1 MVIVYPAIDISGG
14 KVVRLKKGDMEQ
26 MTVFSDD
33 PAAMAAHW
41 VGQGAEWLHVVNLDG
56 AFERANDNLSILE
69 TITKQ
74 GARVQFGGGLREP
87 DDIQRALDLGVS
99 RVVLGTMAARDPE
112 LVAEAIEKH
121 GAEAICVAMDARD
134 GFVTTHGWTTQTNL
148 SPVQFGRLMQER
160 GVIHA
165 LYTDVSRDGLLS
177 GVNVRATVSLA
188 RNTGLQVIASGGV
201 HRMVEIQELAR
212 TGTVAGVVIGMAL
225 YQNEIGLQEAL
236 AAAKERDDNAG

>member
-1 MVIVYPAIDISGG
+1 VIVYPAIDISGG
-14 KVVRLKKGDMEQ
+14 NVVRLKKGDMEK

-33 PAAMAAHW
+33 PAAVAAKW
-41 VGQGAEWLHVVNLDG
+41 VEQGAEWLHVVNLDG
-56 AFERANDNLSILE
+56 AFERANDALSILE
-69 TITKQ
+69 AIAKQ
-74 GARVQFGGGLREP
+74 GARVQFGGGLRQLE
-87 DDIQRALDLGVS
+87 DIQRALDAGAS
-99 RVVLGTMAARDPE
+99 RVVLGTMAAKNPE
-112 LVAEAIEKH
+112 SVSEAVEKH

-134 GFVTTHGWTTQTNL
+134 GLVTTHGWTEKTDL

-177 GVNVRATVSLA
+177 GVNVRSTVSLA

-212 TGTVAGVVIGMAL
+212 TGAVAGVIIGMAL
-225 YQNEIGLQEAL
+225 YQNEIGLREAL
-236 AAAKERDDNAG
+236 AAAKES

>member
-1 MVIVYPAIDISGG
+1 VIVYPAIDISGG
-14 KVVRLKKGDMEQ
+14 NVVRLKKGDMEK

-33 PAAMAAHW
+33 PAAVAAKW
-41 VGQGAEWLHVVNLDG
+41 VEQGAEWLHVVNLDG
-56 AFERANDNLSILE
+56 AFERANDALSILE
-69 TITKQ
+69 AIAKQ
-74 GARVQFGGGLREP
+74 GARVQFGGGLRQPE
-87 DDIQRALDLGVS
+87 DIQRALDAGAS
-99 RVVLGTMAARDPE
+99 RVVLGTMAAKNPE
-112 LVAEAIEKH
+112 SVSEAVEKH

-134 GFVTTHGWTTQTNL
+134 GLVTTHGWTEKTDL

-177 GVNVRATVSLA
+177 GVNVRSTVSLA

-212 TGTVAGVVIGMAL
+212 TGAVAGVIIGMAL
-225 YQNEIGLQEAL
+225 YQNEIGLREAL
-236 AAAKERDDNAG
+236 AAAKES